1 MRRKQN
7 KLVALAAVILA
18 VSLIPAQTASAYD
31 IYRHTDFQDN
41 SWASDNK
48 AQSIERYKLYDEL
61 VKFSNQ
67 RVNKNVLTSGDTVRF
82 YVDVDDSVLKSK
94 KCSELEDQYWKYF
107 DAQHYFDGDG
117 VRNIALVLVPEKA
130 DKSEIV
136 VLNKSRDN
144 ADGTSRF
151 TGKLKIGAYMTSGKW
166 KIKDLYVNYDD
177 SPEEYGMAMLYGN
190 RAVYANSAM
199 PDLSW
204 GDFKVTGTKKDS
216 SAPKVYDIKVERL
229 DNGKKQISWKIKDK
243 NLKKCYAE
251 YYGGSHLLKTKKVK
265 GKNNTYTYVLSKTYD
280 EENEQINIYAVD
292 QAGNQSAFAYS
303 NGEITKGSNQ
313 KYASVKPKAS
323 DLKVSQKK
331 VDKGQD
337 VKISVKLKVQNNY
350 KMKNIEA
357 YYESPYG
364 GYTRCVRL
372 KRGKGSVWEGTF
384 HTVESM
390 PSGKWT
396 LAAIGFD
403 DGKSGCFSIENTKYC
418 KSITDPYSLLRFRQD
433 LSAGSITVK

>member
-1 MRRKQN
+1 MRKKQN
-7 KLVALAAVILA
+7 KLLTVVAIILA

-31 IYRHTDFQDN
+31 VNGHTDFQDN
-41 SWASDNK
+41 SWARDNK
-48 AQSIERYKLYDEL
+48 IQSIERYKLYDEL

-82 YVDVDDSVLKSK
+82 YVDVDDSVLKSQ

-107 DAQHYFDGDG
+107 DAQHYFDGEG
-117 VRNIALVLVPEKA
+117 VQNIALVLVPEKA

-229 DNGKKQISWKIKDK
+229 NNGKKQISWKIKDK

-251 YYGGSHLLKTKKVK
+251 YYGGSHLIKTKKVK

-280 EENEQINIYAVD
+280 EENDGIEIYAVD
-292 QAGNQSAFAYS
+292 QAGNQSAFAYL

-337 VKISVKLKVQNNY
+337 VKISVKLKVKNNY

-372 KRGKGSVWEGTF
+372 KHGKGSVWEGTF

-396 LAAIGFD
+396 LAAISFD
-403 DGKSGCFSIENTKYC
+403 DGKLGRFSIENTKYC